1 MRNQKTNITIQIL
14 VGLILVGLIVLSRVA
29 PHPPNFTAVGAVAIF
44 SGAFFRN
51 RWASFIPFAGMIISD
66 LFLPN
71 YAIMHRLIVYIAFGI
86 TFGVGFLIRK
96 KYKLHT
102 SIAASLASAIIFFLI
117 TNCVF
122 LYGSGWGPVMYPH
135 TLAGQILSYTYALPF
150 LKWAIL
156 GDLTYSL
163 AIYGAYRLLTS
174 SHFIKQTKLRRLYA
188 YSRQD

>member
-1 MRNQKTNITIQIL
+1 MNKLKPNTLTQVTIASAL
-14 VGLILVGLIVLSRVA
+14 VLLVILSRMM

-51 RWASFIPFAGMIISD
+51 RWASFIPFAGMVISD
-66 LFLPN
+66 MFLPS
-71 YAIMHRLIVYIAFGI
+71 YSIMHRLIVYVAFGI
-86 TFGVGFLIRK
+86 TFGIGFLIRK
-96 KYKLHT
+96 KYRFST
-102 SIAASLASAIIFFLI
+102 SIAASFASAIIFFLI

-135 TLAGQILSYTYALPF
+135 TIAGQVLSYTYALPF
-150 LKWAIL
+150 LQWSIL
-156 GDLTYSL
+156 GDLAYST

-174 SHFIKQTKLRRLYA
+174 SHIIKQTKLRRLYA